1 MTRSKK
7 ILTVLLLLA
16 VATVSVFAQAIFEN
30 SEYPMFFASVPSL
43 EVNTYTSKYGNLNTN
58 ADAKDF
64 FKAGFNWGDLV
75 RVRFLD
81 KELIMP
87 VVPAYSYVDTGT
99 AAVIASKDADGKP
112 AGALQLAINM
122 GDFTSTYGIATK
134 TTNADKTFF
143 WTAKEGVE
151 LPVHFLFSMTG
162 KDGYRTEYLIRDLNR
177 TNNRE
182 DYQNLTDE
190 QFANF
195 RKVQTTGMTNLYRS
209 SNPVNAELGR
219 NKEADTAAKAAG
231 VTVVMNLADDR
242 ATAESRAEF
251 AGSYYSTCKVI
262 YLGLGVDFEAPEFKA
277 GLAEGLRF
285 FAANKGTYLV
295 HCKEGKD
302 RAGFVSALLEC
313 LKGATAREVAEDY
326 MITYYNYYGV
336 EKGSEKYKAIET
348 SNIDKILANAF
359 GVSDIFT
366 ADLVA
371 GARTYMKSI
380 GLSDAEIDALAAN
393 L

>member
-30 SEYPMFFASVPSL
+30 REYPMFFASVPSL
-43 EVNTYTSKYGNLNTN
+43 EVNTYTSKYGNLNV
-58 ADAKDF
+58 DATTEDF
-64 FKAGFNWGDLV
+64 FKAGFNWGDIV

-81 KELIMP
+81 RELLMP
-87 VVPAYSYVDTGT
+87 VVPNYSYVDTGT
-99 AAVIASKDADGKP
+99 VAVIATKDAEGKP
-112 AGALQLAINM
+112 TGALQLAINM

-134 TTNADKTFF
+134 TTNPDKTFF
-143 WTAKEGVE
+143 WTEKEGVE
-151 LPVHFLFSMTG
+151 LPVHFLFSMFA

-177 TNNRE
+177 TDNRE
-182 DYQNLTDE
+182 DYKALTDE
-190 QFANF
+190 QYANF
-195 RKVQTTGMTNLYRS
+195 RKVRTTGMTNLYRS
-209 SNPVNAELGR
+209 SNPVNTEIGR
-219 NKEADTAAKAAG
+219 NVEADAAAKAAG
-231 VTVVMNLADDR
+231 ITVVMNLADDR
-242 ATAESRAEF
+242 ASAEARAEF

-262 YLGLGVDFEAPEFKA
+262 YLGLGVDFDAPEFKS

-285 FAANKGTYLV
+285 FAENKGVYLV

-313 LKGATAREVAEDY
+313 LKGATAQEVVEDY
-326 MITYYNYYGV
+326 MITYFNYYGV
-336 EKGSEKYKAIET
+336 EKGSEKYNAIKA
-348 SNIDKILANAF
+348 SNIEKILAKAF
-359 GVSDIFT
+359 GVNDIYT

-371 GARTYMKSI
+371 RARNYMLGI
-380 GLSDAEIDALAAN
+380 GLSNAEIDALSAN